1 MVRSQER
8 EEGGKKQRERHA
20 DTKPTSRYLPASL
33 SAWTNR
39 IENWNQYAKFSQHEA
54 LGTRAYW
61 IIDDGNKELFLADP
75 AAADDVLRRCRGEFI
90 KNPRMYTM
98 LDIFGRNVV
107 TTNGKVWERHRRVT
121 VPPFNERISETV
133 WEESGRQG
141 AGARAKWLAISDE
154 GEGVVRSTQDDTTRI
169 AFNVLSA
176 AGYGLTFDF
185 DDVAGQSGLS
195 EADRAA
201 GHRMSYRESLFLLLN
216 NFWSLVLYFIG
227 RQFGWPVAAMWG
239 RVREIAVA
247 KEEYAWYMRDMLKSE
262 REKIQGGEGAAGE
275 GGRKAGEKENL
286 MSVLIRSSEEG
297 TAGEA
302 SKTGKAGSVLSDDEV
317 YGTLFIYNLAG
328 HDTTAGAL
336 NYAVAL
342 MAARPKWQE
351 WLAEEIDAV
360 VREDQSSLRY
370 ATVFPKLHRCLALM
384 VRPIQI
390 PSKPPRAGT
399 KTI

>member
-1 MVRSQER
+1 M
-8 EEGGKKQRERHA
+8 
-20 DTKPTSRYLPASL
+20 
-33 SAWTNR
+33 
-39 IENWNQYAKFSQHEA
+39 ENWNQYAKFSQHEA

-75 AAADDVLRRCRGEFI
+75 AAADDVLRRCRGEFT
-90 KNPRMYTM
+90 KNPKMYTM

-121 VPPFNERISETV
+121 VPPFNERVSETV

-141 AGARAKWLAISDE
+141 SGARAKWLAISSSGADGE

-185 DDVAGQSGLS
+185 DDVEGQSGLS

-227 RQFGWPVAAMWG
+227 RQVGWPVAAMWG

-262 REKIQGGEGAAGE
+262 REKLRSGESPAE
-275 GGRKAGEKENL
+275 EGRKKVTGKENL
-286 MSVLIRSSEEG
+286 MSVLIRNSEEG
-297 TAGEA
+297 AEGVEG
-302 SKTGKAGSVLSDDEV
+302 SKTGKVGSVLSDDEV

-351 WLAEEIDAV
+351 WLAEEIDTV
-360 VREDQSSLRY
+360 VKEDQSSLRY
-370 ATVFPKLHRCLALM
+370 STVFPKLHRCLALM
-384 VRPIQI
+384 VS
-390 PSKPPRAGT
+390 PSELPPSFPQSETRSY
-399 KTI
+399 